1 VKFRTPD
8 QLMGK
13 LSALTVEQSSVH
25 GEQTNV
31 FAQVVDTR
39 RRWANSR
46 VRLARGMGR
55 RAIGY

>member
-1 VKFRTPD
+1 
-8 QLMGK
+8 MGK

-31 FAQVVDTR
+31 FAQVVDPW
-39 RRWANSR
+39 RRWANHR
-46 VRLARGMGR
+46 VRLARVMGR